1 MKKMIQ
7 KAKYHAIKMVLTARG
22 VLTDDSGEGAL
33 DIGIAILIAV
43 VLGALLLAGLY
54 ALFGNT
60 ILPTI
65 TTKIKDMFN
74 YNG

>member
-1 MKKMIQ
+1 MIQ
-7 KAKYHAIKMVLTARG
+7 KAKCHAVKMALTARD

-65 TTKIKDMFN
+65 TSKIKDMFN

>member
-1 MKKMIQ
+1 MIQ
-7 KAKYHAIKMVLTARG
+7 KAKYHATNMILTARG
-22 VLTDDSGEGAL
+22 VLTDDSGEGAV

-43 VLGALLLAGLY
+43 VLGALILAGLY

-60 ILPTI
+60 ILPTL
-65 TTKIKDMFN
+65 TQKIKDMFS

>member
-1 MKKMIQ
+1 MIR
-7 KAKYHAIKMVLTARG
+7 KAKYGAIKAMVSVRG
-22 VLTDDSGEGAL
+22 VWTDRRGEGAL

-65 TTKIKDMFN
+65 TSKIKAMFD
-74 YNG
+74 YTG